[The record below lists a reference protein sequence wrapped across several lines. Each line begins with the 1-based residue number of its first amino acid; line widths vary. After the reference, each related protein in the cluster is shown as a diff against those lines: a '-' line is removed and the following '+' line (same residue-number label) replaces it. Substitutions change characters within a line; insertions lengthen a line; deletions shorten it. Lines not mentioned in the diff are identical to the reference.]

1 MITPETLSD
10 FRLVKITYD
19 HTLKE
24 YELFERSVSDED
36 ADEIMSAHRHVS
48 TRIRR
53 RNNIVDWIWANHS
66 EIESLVRVLESNSMR
81 YKLTDHTL
89 TYYRSPEKLTT
100 LRNEIDDF
108 LTKFLNVDFVLD
120 RIALVGIESIT
131 KLEKKHIENE
141 SSR

>member
-1 MITPETLSD
+1 MITPETLAD

-24 YELFERSVSDED
+24 YELFEKTVSDED
-36 ADEIMSAHRHVS
+36 AKDIMSAHRHVS

-53 RNNIVDWIWANHS
+53 RNNLVDWIWATQS
-66 EIESLVRVLESNSMR
+66 EIETLVSVLESNSIR
-81 YKLTDHTL
+81 FKLTDHTL
-89 TYYRSPEKLTT
+89 TYYRTPEKLTT

-108 LTKFLNVDFVLD
+108 LTSTLTVDFVLD

-141 SSR
+141 SRR